1 MTGLWLLVRLL
12 LVLRLALVMFPWQSV
27 TTVLRR

>member
-1 MTGLWLLVRLL
+1 MSGLLQMVRLL
-12 LVLRLALVMFPWQSV
+12 LVLRLARMVFPWQSV

>member
-1 MTGLWLLVRLL
+1 LVRLL
-12 LVLRLALVMFPWQSV
+12 LVLRLALMVFPWQAV

>member
-1 MTGLWLLVRLL
+1 MPGLWCLVQLLR
-12 LVLRLALVMFPWQSV
+12 VLRLALMVFPWQSV